1 VSFASGG
8 GISALRDT
16 WFIIF
21 VSFSEKLQIVE
32 PSSFFSAARV
42 RLKLFNM
49 DFCSET
55 TGAEF
60 VGGFNVT
67 KDTSM

>member
-1 VSFASGG
+1 VSFARGG

-21 VSFSEKLQIVE
+21 VSFSEILQIVE
-32 PSSFFSAARV
+32 SSSFFSAAPV

-55 TGAEF
+55 NGGEF
-60 VGGFNVT
+60 AGGFNVK
-67 KDTSM
+67 KDASR